1 MIDSYDL
8 VAGLVLI
15 VAGAA
20 VAARYSQ
27 QAGAA
32 VFLLGAITLLLTV
45 EPSFRRLSR

>member
-1 MIDSYDL
+1 MDTYDL

-20 VAARYSQ
+20 VAARYNQ
-27 QAGAA
+27 QAGAV

-45 EPSFRRLSR
+45 EPSLQRLSR